1 MKWSSTFTYTL
12 NKNKI
17 KQLLAP
23 TELTLAN
30 GNKVNVSLD
39 GMDMLNLGS
48 VKVRLTEGG
57 SMGDLYVTIP
67 KMDEHGYLIVDYT
80 LRNIAGVDEGKYVYA
95 GNVNPKYNMG
105 WRNSFSWKGIDLGF
119 LISARVGGR
128 VSSIT
133 QGYMDYFGASKTTAE
148 ARDLG
153 GALVNGYRIPA
164 QDYYSKIGPSVGAY
178 YIYSAT
184 NVRLSELSV
193 GYSLPISKWVP
204 WIENLR
210 LAFTGRN
217 LLMFYCKAPF
227 DPELTA
233 STGTYFTGIDNFM
246 MPSLRNLGFSVK
258 VDF

>member
-1 MKWSSTFTYTL
+1 MVQMEARNLRKTRQGVVISNKGIEASLTLNQPLGPVKWSSTFTYTL

-80 LRNIAGVDEGKYVYA
+80 SRNIAGVDEGKYVYA

-128 VSSIT
+128 VPSFISS
-133 QGYMDYFGASKTTAE
+133 FFA
-148 ARDLG
+148 
-153 GALVNGYRIPA
+153 
-164 QDYYSKIGPSVGAY
+164 
-178 YIYSAT
+178 
-184 NVRLSELSV
+184 
-193 GYSLPISKWVP
+193 IS
-204 WIENLR
+204 
-210 LAFTGRN
+210 F
-217 LLMFYCKAPF
+217 
-227 DPELTA
+227 
-233 STGTYFTGIDNFM
+233 
-246 MPSLRNLGFSVK
+246 
-258 VDF
+258 